1 MRRGHLK
8 RRIVRIAAVLLA
20 AGMLAG
26 CARGDAR
33 AAYQRGCV
41 LLDEQDYEGAAAKF
55 EEVIGTGLYLPEAYR
70 SKGLAEMLLAD
81 FSDACISFEK
91 SLLYIESQSESFRR
105 DVNLYLAYCR
115 ERQGQSDK
123 TLAIYNEMLARG
135 DDAEILYLRGR
146 LNLKNGDTKAAKN
159 DFNRAVSIAP
169 DYDLYINIYKL
180 YRDEDR
186 SGDGSVYLEQ
196 ALEEASRNMDDYY
209 SRGLV
214 NYYLQNYE
222 EAKNMLIQAL
232 RLDPD
237 DAGSVYLL
245 GQVYLASD
253 DVANARAVYREHAD
267 SAKGAARAYNGL
279 ALCDMAEGE
288 YESALE
294 NIKKGLD
301 LEDPEAAQGLLYN
314 EIVVY
319 EKMKDWTTARSKA
332 AAYVSKYPADESGMK
347 EYEFLSTR

>member
-1 MRRGHLK
+1 MK
-8 RRIVRIAAVLLA
+8 RRKVKIAALILA
-20 AGMLAG
+20 AGLLTG

-33 AAYQRGCV
+33 AAYQRGCA
-41 LLDEQDYEGAAAKF
+41 LLDEGDYEGAAAMF
-55 EEVIGTGLYLPEAYR
+55 GEVAETGLYLPEAYR
-70 SKGLAEMLLAD
+70 SKGLAEMCIAD
-81 FSDACISFEK
+81 YADACLSFEK
-91 SLLYIESQSESFRR
+91 SLLYVENQSEAFQR

-115 ERQGQSDK
+115 ERQGQSGK
-123 TLAIYNEMLARG
+123 TMEIYDELLARG
-135 DDAEILYLRGR
+135 DDAEVLYLRGR
-146 LNLKNGDTKAAKN
+146 LNLKNGDTKAAKS
-159 DFNRAVSIAP
+159 DFNRAVAIAP

-196 ALEEASRNMDDYY
+196 ALEEASRNMEDYY

-232 RLDPD
+232 RLNPD
-237 DAGSVYLL
+237 DAGSVFLL

-253 DVANARAVYREHAD
+253 DVADARAVYRDHIEAET
-267 SAKGAARAYNGL
+267 GAARAYNGL
-279 ALCDMAEGE
+279 ALCDMADGDGQ
-288 YESALE
+288 SALE
-294 NIKKGLD
+294 NIKKGLELD
-301 LEDPEAAQGLLYN
+301 DPEATQGLLYN

-319 EKMKDWTTARSKA
+319 EQMRDWTQARAKA
-332 AAYVSKYPADESGMK
+332 AAYIAKYPADESGLK